1 MAAVN
6 HTDSRPGTFLLVGIP
21 GLERFHLWISVPFFS
36 MYTFA
41 LLGNLVLL
49 FIIFREQSL
58 HKPMYLFLS
67 ALTVADLLLSTSTV
81 PRMLAIF
88 WFRARGISFGACL
101 AQVFLVH
108 FIFAAESAV
117 LVAMAFDRYV
127 AICNPLRYV
136 TLLTPSIIWRIEVAA
151 VVRSLCIVLPFVF
164 LLQRLSY
171 CRNRVIPHSY
181 CEHMG
186 VARLACTSIKVN
198 VVYGLTVVLL
208 SAGIDVVFI
217 AVSYGL
223 ILRAV
228 FQLPS
233 TGARLKAMGTCGSH
247 LCSILL
253 FYTPAFFSFFT
264 HRFGGHS
271 IPRHIHIL
279 LANLYVV
286 VPPMLNPVI
295 YGVKNKR
302 ICESLLCMFF
312 SERPALL
319 RESLAVLM
327 MLLRTRT
334 SRVGTAK
341 TFSMYPIPTY
351 PIPMYPNSRYPIP
364 TYPNPTYPI
373 ATYPSPMYHVPH
385 IPIST
390 CPNPIYPI
398 VLTQRPND
406 PGFVILLA

>member
-108 FIFAAESAV
+108 FIFVAESAV

-151 VVRSLCIVLPFVF
+151 VVRSLCIVLPLVF

-181 CEHMG
+181 CEHVG
-186 VARLACTSIKVN
+186 VARLACTSIKVD
-198 VVYGLTVVLL
+198 VVYCLAITLL
-208 SAGIDVVFI
+208 SVGIDVVFI
-217 AVSYGL
+217 FVSYGL

-302 ICESLLCMFF
+302 I
-312 SERPALL
+312 
-319 RESLAVLM
+319 RESLQS
-327 MLLRTRT
+327 MLAWTGRALGFPW
-334 SRVGTAK
+334 SPTASGPLFAMYPIP
-341 TFSMYPIPTY
+341 TYPIPTY
-351 PIPMYPNSRYPIP
+351 PIPMYPIPMYLIP
-364 TYPNPTYPI
+364 TDPVPRDLICTESFMIPNRLVNM
-373 ATYPSPMYHVPH
+373 A
-385 IPIST
+385 
-390 CPNPIYPI
+390 
-398 VLTQRPND
+398 
-406 PGFVILLA
+406 LLEQLVGRLL